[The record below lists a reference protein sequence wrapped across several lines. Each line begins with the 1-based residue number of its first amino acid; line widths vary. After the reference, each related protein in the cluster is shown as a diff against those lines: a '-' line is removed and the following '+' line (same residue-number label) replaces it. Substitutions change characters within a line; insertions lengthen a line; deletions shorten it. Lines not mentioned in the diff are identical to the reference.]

1 MSGIF
6 DEIITKGVRS
16 GNIPARTQK
25 SREWFRETA
34 REHNK
39 KTLSTGQRVNVRINE
54 RRFVNSEPGRLR
66 VQPKPGHMYMYLYD
80 PKTKDDL
87 PYYDRFP
94 LIFPFRVES
103 DRFWGINLH
112 YLPLP
117 FRAKLMDALYDI
129 ANNKRYDETT
139 KLRLSYQVL
148 NSASKFKYFRPC
160 VKQYL
165 FNRMQSKFVYVYPSE
180 WDIALFL
187 PLERFEKASKVQ
199 VWAQSKKQI
208 SENR

>member
-1 MSGIF
+1 
-6 DEIITKGVRS
+6 
-16 GNIPARTQK
+16 
-25 SREWFRETA
+25 
-34 REHNK
+34 
-39 KTLSTGQRVNVRINE
+39 
-54 RRFVNSEPGRLR
+54 
-66 VQPKPGHMYMYLYD
+66 MYLYD